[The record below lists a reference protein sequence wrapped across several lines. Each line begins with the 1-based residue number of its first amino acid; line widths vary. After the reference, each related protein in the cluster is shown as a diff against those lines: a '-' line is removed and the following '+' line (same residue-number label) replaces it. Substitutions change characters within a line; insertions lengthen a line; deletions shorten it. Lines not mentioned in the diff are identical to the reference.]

1 MLLKT
6 FIRKTMIQVATKLYP
21 RNTTVIVGDSSG
33 VFEDRLRR
41 KNHAVK
47 VRNFPGAHV
56 EDM

>member
-1 MLLKT
+1 
-6 FIRKTMIQVATKLYP
+6 MIQVATKLYP